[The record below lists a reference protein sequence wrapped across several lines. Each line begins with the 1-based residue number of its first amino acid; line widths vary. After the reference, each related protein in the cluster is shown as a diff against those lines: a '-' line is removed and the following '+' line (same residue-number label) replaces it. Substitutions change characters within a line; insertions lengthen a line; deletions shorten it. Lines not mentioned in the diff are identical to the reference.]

1 MSEEVSRPKRGS
13 GPKAHPYD
21 FSEARRRLTP
31 QWQSTVG
38 KVRSLPE
45 LACPDG
51 DSVFS
56 VTLHPSYLAKSYY
69 PSRLINEIGLRHV
82 GSRAAHLVPEK
93 ITGAQG
99 KAGDERRPFPA
110 PELFLAGARDRLDAF
125 VSQVGDW
132 MPVDEDLIDEYRRLE
147 RVDPLGRDRLKPI
160 REDERRDDL
169 PLEVVLHAAA
179 GNRDAYI
186 RHGFLTYVRSLGIDL
201 DLARARHIGGLC
213 FLPLRAS
220 IDLLP
225 QITEFSFLR
234 AIRRMPRVVPLDP
247 FVRTMVPGFRVEL
260 PDEEPVVPE
269 LRVAV
274 MDGGLPLEH
283 PLKRWVSEREAPG
296 VGDPVPGHQ
305 RHGLA
310 VTSAFLFGPLQ
321 PGVRPD
327 RPYANVD
334 HWRVLGADTTNDD
347 FEIYSVLSRIEDIL
361 QTHRYDFVNIS
372 LGPDLAMEDDDV
384 NSWTSTLDVLLAD
397 GETVGTV
404 ACGNNGESDAA
415 LGLNR
420 IQPPSDGVNMIAVG
434 AADRPDAT
442 WARAPYSA
450 VGPGRSP
457 GFVKPDVVAFGGS
470 HSAPFLVLGPGTA
483 AVGRAD
489 MGTSF
494 AAPLAMRSGVA
505 VRAQFKEDLWAP
517 TIKALL
523 VHNATNPSS
532 HARREVGWGLLSH
545 HLGDLVLCQDGE
557 AHIIYQRQM
566 PLTGAVRL
574 YLPVPEGLPGN
585 VEIVATFCFYSDI
598 DPEDS
603 FNYTR
608 GGLEIQFR
616 PDTLKKGK
624 PYEKDGRLII
634 PTTPPSDTFFGSA
647 DYYTTEFERRQDA
660 QKWET
665 VLHDSK
671 TKRASVWPVAATR
684 GLELALK

>member
-1 MSEEVSRPKRGS
+1 
-13 GPKAHPYD
+13 
-21 FSEARRRLTP
+21 
-31 QWQSTVG
+31 
-38 KVRSLPE
+38 
-45 LACPDG
+45 
-51 DSVFS
+51 
-56 VTLHPSYLAKSYY
+56 
-69 PSRLINEIGLRHV
+69 
-82 GSRAAHLVPEK
+82 
-93 ITGAQG
+93 
-99 KAGDERRPFPA
+99 
-110 PELFLAGARDRLDAF
+110 
-125 VSQVGDW
+125 
-132 MPVDEDLIDEYRRLE
+132 
-147 RVDPLGRDRLKPI
+147 
-160 REDERRDDL
+160 
-169 PLEVVLHAAA
+169 
-179 GNRDAYI
+179 
-186 RHGFLTYVRSLGIDL
+186 
-201 DLARARHIGGLC
+201 
-213 FLPLRAS
+213 
-220 IDLLP
+220 
-225 QITEFSFLR
+225 
-234 AIRRMPRVVPLDP
+234 
-247 FVRTMVPGFRVEL
+247 
-260 PDEEPVVPE
+260 
-269 LRVAV
+269 
-274 MDGGLPLEH
+274 
-283 PLKRWVSEREAPG
+283 
-296 VGDPVPGHQ
+296 
-305 RHGLA
+305 
-310 VTSAFLFGPLQ
+310 
-321 PGVRPD
+321 
-327 RPYANVD
+327 
-334 HWRVLGADTTNDD
+334 
-347 FEIYSVLSRIEDIL
+347 
-361 QTHRYDFVNIS
+361 
-372 LGPDLAMEDDDV
+372 
-384 NSWTSTLDVLLAD
+384 
-397 GETVGTV
+397 
-404 ACGNNGESDAA
+404 
-415 LGLNR
+415 
-420 IQPPSDGVNMIAVG
+420 
-434 AADRPDAT
+434 
-442 WARAPYSA
+442 
-450 VGPGRSP
+450 
-457 GFVKPDVVAFGGS
+457 
-470 HSAPFLVLGPGTA
+470 
-483 AVGRAD
+483 